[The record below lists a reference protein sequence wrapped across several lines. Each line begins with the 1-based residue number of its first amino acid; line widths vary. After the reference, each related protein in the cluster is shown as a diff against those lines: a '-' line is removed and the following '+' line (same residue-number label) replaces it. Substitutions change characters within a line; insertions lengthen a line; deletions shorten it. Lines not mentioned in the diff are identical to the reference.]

1 VTDTGDASVT
11 SGWAIKAVDISVPE
25 AASYANAIEDLY
37 NGTIDVLVLRGALPA
52 EVLGPAGAR
61 LDGDGADSWTR
72 PNQKNP
78 ADDIRMLGMPATP
91 TYTSPTGP
99 SPDAYFDQ
107 AAWTREN
114 APRIFGG
121 GWDAVGDIERML
133 GRFSGGRP
141 VVLPSR
147 ADGKVFQPFTVRRL
161 PDGTGISLHHDYHF
175 PLALYDELRAASD
188 TSTLISFFVTVQQ
201 PEAGGELTVYPITAD
216 EPNPPKLPNGWA
228 WDVPAVEARYPG
240 QAFTMGTGDLFLF
253 AAGRCLHRVNPVV
266 GPKARITMGGFLSL
280 SAARDRVLY
289 WS

>member
-1 VTDTGDASVT
+1 MAGTVA
-11 SGWAIKAVDISVPE
+11 SGWAITSVDISVPE
-25 AASYANAIEDLY
+25 AAQYANGIEDLY
-37 NGTIDVLVLRGALPA
+37 NGTLDVIVLRGALPA
-52 EVLGPAGAR
+52 AVLGPAGAR
-61 LDGDGADSWTR
+61 LDVDADEVGWAR
-72 PNQKNP
+72 PNQKSP
-78 ADDIRMLGMPATP
+78 TEDIRMLGMPATP

-107 AAWTREN
+107 AEWTRQN

-133 GRFSGGRP
+133 ARFSGGRP

-147 ADGKVFQPFTVRRL
+147 SDGKVFQPFTIRRL
-161 PDGTGISLHHDYHF
+161 PDGTGIGLHHDYHF
-175 PLALYDELRAASD
+175 PLALYDELRPASD
-188 TSTLISFFVTVQQ
+188 TSTLISYFVMVQA
-201 PEAGGELTVYPITAD
+201 PEAGGELTTYPLTPD

-240 QAFTMGTGDLFLF
+240 LAFTTGVGDLFLF

-266 GPKARITMGGFLSL
+266 GPRARITMGGFLSL
-280 SAARDRVLY
+280 SAGHDRVLY